1 MRECRAVQMSIF
13 VLYSQHEFGT
23 HLQNLSDLLDEH
35 PEILPLLENDLIDED
50 CNEVGRIGQSV
61 ESIFRYMLLKQM
73 LNQVDQGVNQGVRL
87 LDSIIDSN

>member
-35 PEILPLLENDLIDED
+35 LEILPLLENDLIDED

-73 LNQVDQGVNQGVRL
+73 LNQGVRL